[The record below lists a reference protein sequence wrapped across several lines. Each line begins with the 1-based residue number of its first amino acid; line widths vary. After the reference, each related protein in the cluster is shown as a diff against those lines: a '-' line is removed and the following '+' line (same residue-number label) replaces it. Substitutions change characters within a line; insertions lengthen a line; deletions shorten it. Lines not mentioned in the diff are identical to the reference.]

1 MKTRGVLA
9 AMIVVLSSCKTI
21 AYYDSPND
29 LNYINGTLYLTNG
42 EKIDGK
48 LSINE
53 STGGPVK
60 LYVDGEKKPQRY
72 RFPEIEGYS
81 IRNEFYEFK
90 EILDG
95 MTFNRAYRFRF
106 MKRLTPAHSKIHLY
120 EYLDKQTYSR
130 DGHRRSPGITSI
142 DKEYYIQLPSEKED
156 GVWNISLSRFTPN
169 FDEKMSKI
177 VNDCPALSQKI
188 ANKKKGYF
196 YSQVG
201 GSEETR
207 VDMLWNIISEY
218 NECQ

>member
-9 AMIVVLSSCKTI
+9 AMIVVLASCKTI

-81 IRNEFYEFK
+81 IRNEF
-90 EILDG
+90 
-95 MTFNRAYRFRF
+95 
-106 MKRLTPAHSKIHLY
+106 
-120 EYLDKQTYSR
+120 
-130 DGHRRSPGITSI
+130 
-142 DKEYYIQLPSEKED
+142 
-156 GVWNISLSRFTPN
+156 
-169 FDEKMSKI
+169 
-177 VNDCPALSQKI
+177 
-188 ANKKKGYF
+188 
-196 YSQVG
+196 
-201 GSEETR
+201 
-207 VDMLWNIISEY
+207 
-218 NECQ
+218 